1 LAVDWGVKN
10 LVSEEECDRAS
21 SEVDKGSVFRHW
33 YDLSRELGYCSG
45 QEVRDGEQW
54 ICLSE
59 SWEG

>member
-21 SEVDKGSVFRHW
+21 SEVDKGAVFRHW

-54 ICLSE
+54 VCLSE